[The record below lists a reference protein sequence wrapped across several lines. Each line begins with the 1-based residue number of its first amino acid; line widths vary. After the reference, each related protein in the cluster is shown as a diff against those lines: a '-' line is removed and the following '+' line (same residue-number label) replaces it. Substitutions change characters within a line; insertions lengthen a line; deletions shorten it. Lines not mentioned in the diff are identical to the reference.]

1 MEDSRLL
8 SSEKGTMNRSFQ
20 PPDQAMPEME
30 QISISLRSVDICSIL
45 ESVFL
50 SFWDFG

>member
-1 MEDSRLL
+1 MEGSHLL

-20 PPDQAMPEME
+20 PPDQAMPKMK
-30 QISISLRSVDICSIL
+30 QISIL

>member
-20 PPDQAMPEME
+20 PPDQAMPKTE
-30 QISISLRSVDICSIL
+30 QISIPLRSVDICFIS
-45 ESVFL
+45 ES
-50 SFWDFG
+50 

>member
-8 SSEKGTMNRSFQ
+8 SSEKGTMNCSFQ

-30 QISISLRSVDICSIL
+30 QISISLHFVDICSIS
-45 ESVFL
+45 ES
-50 SFWDFG
+50 